1 MTASNPIAVVIFTTA
16 AKHSDLMAGA
26 RCSIC
31 DRRAARAR
39 KAPALSPGLSPPTT
53 KRSKPPVSA
62 RACVR
67 EAELGPRQHN
77 GLNKTYLSRGRSR
90 IYWERVD

>member
-1 MTASNPIAVVIFTTA
+1 MTASNPIAVAIFTTT

-39 KAPALSPGLSPPTT
+39 RAPALSPGVSPPTT
-53 KRSKPPVSA
+53 KRSKAPVSERRSLA
-62 RACVR
+62 RAS
-67 EAELGPRQHN
+67 
-77 GLNKTYLSRGRSR
+77 TT
-90 IYWERVD
+90 D